1 MSNSVHCSSFQ
12 FKFQTKLNIQ
22 AASVSENFRLAAD
35 CSLTK
40 MAKKDYYQT
49 LGVKKDA
56 KADEIKKAYRK
67 LARKHHPDVNPNDK
81 AAEEK
86 FKEIQEAYDV
96 LSDDKKRKVFD
107 RFGYYA
113 DNLDPDA
120 PAYSTGAAGGAS
132 NFDFSGFNFEPGG
145 SGGSSSSSFRD
156 IFSDLF
162 GGANKT
168 AQEPE
173 LPRAMP
179 KKGADI
185 EMPLALS
192 FEESV
197 TGLTTNITVNR
208 SEQCSRCQGAGDT
221 GGVVVTCP
229 TCKGTGQVQR
239 QGGRLQFAQT
249 CPDCAGTGRR
259 REPCS
264 QCNGKGITPKTEQVK
279 VRIPAGVDTGSRVR
293 IPKKGQ
299 GGRLGAEPGDLFII
313 TNVGKHKFFSRKGDN
328 IYVTV
333 PITVPEAALGAKI
346 EVPTVEGKAQLKIP
360 AGTESGQK
368 FRLRE
373 RGFPSLRNPN
383 LRGDQFVEVQISL
396 PRVISEETKEI
407 LREFEKANAE
417 NPRRAMGLE

>member
-1 MSNSVHCSSFQ
+1 
-12 FKFQTKLNIQ
+12 
-22 AASVSENFRLAAD
+22 
-35 CSLTK
+35 

-49 LGVKKDA
+49 LGVKKDV

-67 LARKHHPDVNPNDK
+67 LARKYHPDVNPNDK

-96 LSDDKKRKVFD
+96 LSDEKKRKVFD

-113 DNLDPDA
+113 DNLDVNSP
-120 PAYSTGAAGGAS
+120 YGASAGGGGAGG
-132 NFDFSGFNFEPGG
+132 FDFSGFNFEPGG
-145 SGGSSSSSFRD
+145 SGSSTSSFRD

-162 GGANKT
+162 SGGGSAKR
-168 AQEPE
+168 EPE
-173 LPRAMP
+173 PPRALP
-179 KKGADI
+179 KRGTDI
-185 EMPLALS
+185 EIPLALS

-221 GGVVVTCP
+221 GGPVVVCT
-229 TCKGTGQVQR
+229 TCKGAGQVQR
-239 QGGRLQFAQT
+239 SGGRLQFSQP
-249 CPDCAGTGRR
+249 CNDCGGTGRR
-259 REPCS
+259 RAPCS
-264 QCNGKGITPKTEQVK
+264 LCNGKGVTPKTEQVK
-279 VRIPAGVDTGSRVR
+279 IKIPAGVDTGSRVR
-293 IPKKGQ
+293 IAKKGH
-299 GGRLGAEPGDLFII
+299 GGRLGAEPGDLFIL
-313 TNVGKHKFFSRKGDN
+313 TNVGKHRYFTRKGDN
-328 IYVTV
+328 IYVIV
-333 PITVPEAALGAKI
+333 PITVPEAALGTKI
-346 EVPTVEGKAQLKIP
+346 EVPTVEGRAHLKIP

-383 LRGDQFVEVQISL
+383 LRGDQFIEVQIIL

-407 LREFEKANAE
+407 LRSFEKANAE